1 MNTRGRLGL
10 WFGCLVLAIAA
21 FSIFLGVPVG
31 MDVILRITLVFL
43 LPAWLL
49 CIPLIVAFKDAENAR
64 IWIILLSGAVIG
76 PLVLVIWCIIL
87 QLRGGDAYTIWHGD
101 PVAPG
106 TSVFMAFAAIVGFVL
121 TAIYGISLK
130 ILHRRF
136 AA

>member
-1 MNTRGRLGL
+1 MNTRVRLGL
-10 WFGCLVLAIAA
+10 WFGCLALAVAA
-21 FSIFLGVPVG
+21 FSLFLGVPLG

-49 CIPLIVAFKDAENAR
+49 CIPMIVGFKDAEKAR
-64 IWIILLSGAVIG
+64 IWIIILSGAVTG
-76 PLVLVIWCIIL
+76 PLVLMARCL
-87 QLRGGDAYTIWHGD
+87 QLRGGDAYAIWHGD

-106 TSVFMAFAAIVGFVL
+106 TSVFMAFAAIVGLVL